1 MNLEVL
7 IATVDQKNP
16 FTLVG
21 KMKLNSDAI
30 IANQTDHVSYEEKN
44 IKNNKIRLYNFKER
58 GVGLNRNNALMRSD
72 ADIVLLADDD
82 IKYIDNYKNIIIEE
96 FKRNPKA
103 DMIVFNL
110 ETSDLARPRFKIKKY
125 KRVRCYNCL
134 RYGAVR
140 MAFKLNKIREKNI
153 YFSLL
158 FGGGAKYSCGE
169 DSLFILECI
178 RKGIKVYSSPKS
190 IGTINESQSTW
201 FNGYN
206 DKFFIDKSVFFR
218 MAYPKVIA
226 QLMCIQY
233 VLRHKSVVCKNKKMK
248 EIFKLMLSKGEP

>member
-7 IATVDQKNP
+7 IATVNQAKP
-16 FTLVG
+16 FSLVE

-44 IKNNKIRLYNFKER
+44 IKNNKIKLYNFKER

-125 KRVRCYNCL
+125 KRVRYYNCL

-178 RKGIKVYSSPKS
+178 KKGIKVYSSPKS

-206 DKFFIDKSVFFR
+206 EKFFKDKGILFKFMYGKLAILLDLRFLIKYKKQICKQVSFFDAFEY
-218 MAYPKVIA
+218 MVKA
-226 QLMCIQY
+226 
-233 VLRHKSVVCKNKKMK
+233 K
-248 EIFKLMLSKGEP
+248 E